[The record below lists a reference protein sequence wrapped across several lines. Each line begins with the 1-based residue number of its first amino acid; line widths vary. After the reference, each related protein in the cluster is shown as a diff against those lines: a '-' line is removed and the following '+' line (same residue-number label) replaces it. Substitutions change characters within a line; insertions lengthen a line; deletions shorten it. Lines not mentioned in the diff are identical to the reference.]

1 MTIDVKRF
9 LVSEQTDIAI
19 DYSLR
24 GVFAVKLRVVPPN
37 SWMETRKATPSSQN
51 SAMLYV
57 HVISLF
63 KLIRGFI
70 LAHLMNGLNEM
81 FNKFQQHIAMIGPW
95 ICKEEGFLQSS
106 LSMVF
111 LKLFSIFQ

>member
-1 MTIDVKRF
+1 MKTK
-9 LVSEQTDIAI
+9 
-19 DYSLR
+19 
-24 GVFAVKLRVVPPN
+24 
-37 SWMETRKATPSSQN
+37 KATPSSQN

-81 FNKFQQHIAMIGPW
+81 FNKFQQHIAMIGP
-95 ICKEEGFLQSS
+95 
-106 LSMVF
+106 
-111 LKLFSIFQ
+111 